1 MLFRSKMESL
11 LRQTTKSNNINSI
24 METNENNASK
34 LNGVYSST
42 ISVGFYSKINCNI
55 LKSGINPLF
64 DQYYLCECDP
74 ERRNAICFEC
84 FKLCHTGPGHRELKK
99 VLGAKVCMCGYK
111 AHQPMDEKDDQ
122 ANYYNKKCLF
132 GSLGLKY
139 VYSDLNAPGSRICIF
154 CKNLCFKNSKTLK
167 LINDGSMIMNN
178 SRTDLNKNKIK
189 NMKSIMNNKEDGTT
203 VIHLNENVENSK
215 CNCANTNH
223 DYIRSLFRKLRG
235 LTKKKNFA

>member
-1 MLFRSKMESL
+1 MESL

-24 METNENNASK
+24 METNENNTSK

-55 LKSGINPLF
+55 LKSGINPVF

-111 AHQPMDEKDDQ
+111 AHQPTDEKDDQ
-122 ANYYNKKCLF
+122 ANYYNKTCLF

-139 VYSDLNAPGSRICIF
+139 MYSDLNAPGSRICIF

-189 NMKSIMNNKEDGTT
+189 NMKSIRNNKEDSTT
-203 VIHLNENVENSK
+203 VINLNENLENSK

-235 LTKKKNFA
+235 